1 MPTFQRNPLTL
12 ELALLFLLALLWG
25 GSYPLIKLAVADIPP
40 VTLIA
45 VRVSIAAVFLFFV
58 LWFRNERLPKAWAD
72 WRRLLVQS
80 FLNSIGAWT
89 ILAWGQQY
97 VESSLAS
104 VLNSTS
110 PLFVFIL
117 TLVVTRHETAGTL
130 KFIGASIGFTGVVLI
145 IGTEALAGLGQQLA
159 GQLAALAGAF
169 LYALAAI
176 YGRHFTHLP
185 PTVTAAGTMIWASV
199 VLIPAALVLE
209 RPFDITPSATAMVAA
224 LVLSVFCTGVA
235 LLIYF
240 RLVRTLG
247 SLGVASQAY
256 LRAAVGVLIG
266 IFVLGEKLT
275 PMIFLGLA
283 AALIGVALMN
293 WPVSGRHGS
302 RTG

>member
-1 MPTFQRNPLTL
+1 MPTNQRNSLTL

-45 VRVSIAAVFLFFV
+45 VRVSIAAIFLFFV
-58 LWFRNERLPKAWAD
+58 LWLRNERLPKAWAD

-117 TLVVTRHETAGTL
+117 TLVVTRHETAGAL

-159 GQLAALAGAF
+159 RQLAALAGAF

-209 RPFDITPSATAMVAA
+209 RPFDITPSATAMATA

-275 PMIFLGLA
+275 PMIFLGLT